1 MTLRDSL
8 VRFASSGLPPYRPG
22 VRNEFTGFC
31 ESLKALWT
39 TQKDGY
45 SAVTMAT
52 PVIWFTD
59 HITELFFVEPT
70 LDLKKSSPHSRRHSA
85 TTCCSFVPNRG
96 HARSD
101 LAGLTGTFCWL
112 SATTLPARARERI

>member
-1 MTLRDSL
+1 M
-8 VRFASSGLPPYRPG
+8 RFPSSRLPPYRPG
-22 VRNEFTGFC
+22 VRSESAGSC

-52 PVIWFTD
+52 PWFTD

-70 LDLKKSSPHSRRHSA
+70 LDLKKVQPAQSPTFLLSLGARLCQIAHMPAVTQQDSLAR
-85 TTCCSFVPNRG
+85 FVGSP
-96 HARSD
+96 
-101 LAGLTGTFCWL
+101 
-112 SATTLPARARERI
+112 LPP